1 MNEMIWFAIGFAITL
16 VVLFVAD
23 LIMDTKT
30 ARK

>member
-16 VVLFVAD
+16 VVLFAAD
-23 LIMDTKT
+23 LILETKT

>member
-1 MNEMIWFAIGFAITL
+1 MNEMIWFAVGFAITL

-23 LIMDTKT
+23 LILETRV

>member
-16 VVLFVAD
+16 VVLITAD
-23 LIMDTKT
+23 LILEIRT

>member
-16 VVLFVAD
+16 VVLFAAD
-23 LIMDTKT
+23 LILETRT

>member
-16 VVLFVAD
+16 AVLFTAD
-23 LIMDTKT
+23 LILETRA

>member
-16 VVLFVAD
+16 AVLFTAD
-23 LIMDTKT
+23 LILETRT

>member
-16 VVLFVAD
+16 VVLFTAD
-23 LIMDTKT
+23 LILEIRT